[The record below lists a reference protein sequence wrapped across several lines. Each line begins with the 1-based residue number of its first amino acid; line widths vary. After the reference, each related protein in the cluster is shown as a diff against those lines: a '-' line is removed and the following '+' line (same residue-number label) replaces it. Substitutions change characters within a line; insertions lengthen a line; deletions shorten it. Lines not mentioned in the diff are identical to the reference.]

1 MCYYNCSKL
10 VKPPNSEGKVP
21 SMSPSSLLNDFSIS
35 WMKFTDEQEKLLKE
49 DTIR

>member
-21 SMSPSSLLNDFSIS
+21 SMSPSSLWNDFSIS
-35 WMKFTDEQEKLLKE
+35 WMKIYGQTRKE